1 MYIPIIT
8 FPQSVA
14 RSVLKNFVRDI
25 IAFDEKPRSN
35 RAKIECIDWYCE
47 LLSLLIEE
55 EQLNAVAGQLSIILE
70 TTDDKHLRKALK
82 DSVKQIINNYKR
94 DLERWNKELDE
105 LLAPKTT
112 GNEQYVPRNDKVYYW
127 WKKNK

>member
-8 FPQSVA
+8 LPQSVA

-55 EQLNAVAGQLSIILE
+55 EQLNAVAGELSIILD
-70 TTDDKHLRKALK
+70 TTDNKHLRKVLKDNLTRTTDARQALYKKQRALK
-82 DSVKQIINNYKR
+82 WRNR
-94 DLERWNKELDE
+94 KE
-105 LLAPKTT
+105 
-112 GNEQYVPRNDKVYYW
+112 
-127 WKKNK
+127 KN

>member
-70 TTDDKHLRKALK
+70 TTDDKHLRKALE
-82 DSVKQIINNYKR
+82 DSVIRATAARQVLYKKQCALKR
-94 DLERWNKELDE
+94 
-105 LLAPKTT
+105 
-112 GNEQYVPRNDKVYYW
+112 
-127 WKKNK
+127 KNREEK

>member
-35 RAKIECIDWYCE
+35 RAKIECIDWYYPKCIYSLE
-47 LLSLLIEE
+47 EIIKLLDKRCQDVYGSEYIKD
-55 EQLNAVAGQLSIILE
+55 VA
-70 TTDDKHLRKALK
+70 KKF
-82 DSVKQIINNYKR
+82 
-94 DLERWNKELDE
+94 KELE
-105 LLAPKTT
+105 GLK
-112 GNEQYVPRNDKVYYW
+112 
-127 WKKNK
+127 

>member
-47 LLSLLIEE
+47 LLSSLIEE
-55 EQLNAVAGQLSIILE
+55 EKLNAVAGELSIILD
-70 TTDDKHLRKALK
+70 TTDNKHLRKVLKDNLTRTTDARQALYKKQRALK
-82 DSVKQIINNYKR
+82 WRNR
-94 DLERWNKELDE
+94 KE
-105 LLAPKTT
+105 
-112 GNEQYVPRNDKVYYW
+112 
-127 WKKNK
+127 KN